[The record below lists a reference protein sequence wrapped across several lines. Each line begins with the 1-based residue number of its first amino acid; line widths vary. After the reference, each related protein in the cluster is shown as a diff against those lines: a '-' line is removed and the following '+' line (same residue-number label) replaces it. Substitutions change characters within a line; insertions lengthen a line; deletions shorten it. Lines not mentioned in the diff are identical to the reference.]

1 MPQTNHLEE
10 VIHDVRYAVRQLGRS
25 PGFTVVA
32 ALTLAIGIGATT
44 AIFSAVNAVVLRPLP
59 FRDPDQL
66 VRVYSSSPTTT
77 ASDEVSPKTF
87 AVWRRESRS
96 FERMA
101 AIETRSFTFA
111 GGDQLP
117 QRAVGVRTT
126 ADYFPM
132 LGVPPMLGR
141 TFTAE
146 EDVPGRDRVAV
157 LSHRFWLARFG
168 GDASAVGRIV
178 RLNAL
183 PFVVIGVMPQDF
195 DVSAN
200 NVDLWTPIAF
210 TAEEAAN
217 VETGYLDVIARLGPR
232 VTADRAQAE
241 LSAITRRID
250 EGESRLDRNARVV
263 AYESDLVG
271 TYRPRLFI
279 LLGAVALV
287 LLIACVNVANL
298 LLVRGASRGKEI
310 AIRAALGA
318 GRGRV
323 IRQLLAESVVLGVV
337 GAAGGL
343 AVAVLALRGLAGAS
357 PEGVPRLDQA
367 SIDGVALAFT
377 MVVALASSVIF
388 GLVPALR
395 SAAPDLHNVLKQG
408 GRSSGSAPSDRV
420 RQGLVVVE
428 VALAL
433 VLLVSAGLLIRSA
446 ILLQRVDP
454 GLVAENLWTGAV
466 TLPQAEYSDPQRVTS
481 TFERI
486 VNGVQDI
493 PSVQSAA
500 VVSVAP
506 FTGLRAL
513 GLFVPEGRPVD
524 DRNTLMAN
532 FRLTSPGLFRTLG
545 VPVRVGRDFSDRD
558 DASAPKVAV
567 VNEAFARLAWP
578 GESAVGKRFLGPG
591 DRGPDGPLLREVVG
605 VVGDTR
611 EDGLREERRPAVY
624 YPIRQVSPPLW
635 GAVQNSMFL
644 VARTG
649 VDPRGITKSVQA
661 VVTNLDRG
669 LPVFGVRSM
678 EERMAEL
685 LATARFTTQLL
696 TTLGVVGLLLALV
709 GIYGVVAY
717 VVSLRTREIGV
728 RVALGASPARVVA
741 LVVAQGLRP
750 VLAGVALGAVAAAAV
765 TNVLAS
771 QLFGVGSTDPLTF
784 VAVSVLV
791 AAAAALAAALPARK
805 AARIDPVTVLGA

>member
-1 MPQTNHLEE
+1 MPQTNHLED

-25 PGFTVVA
+25 PGFTIVA

-59 FRDPDQL
+59 FHEPDQL
-66 VRVYSSSPTTT
+66 VRIYASSPTTT
-77 ASDEVSPKTF
+77 TSDEASPKTF
-87 AVWRRESRS
+87 TAWRRESRS

-111 GGDQLP
+111 DGDQLP

-157 LSHRFWLARFG
+157 LSHRFWLSRFG
-168 GDASAVGRIV
+168 GDASVVGRTV

-183 PFVVIGVMPQDF
+183 PFVMIGVMPPGF
-195 DVSAN
+195 DVSASN
-200 NVDLWTPIAF
+200 IDLWTPIAL

-217 VETGYLDVIARLGPR
+217 VETGYLDVIARLSPG
-232 VTADRAQAE
+232 VTADRAQTE

-250 EGESRLDRNARVV
+250 EGANRLERSARVV
-263 AYESDLVG
+263 AYETDLVG
-271 TYRPRLFI
+271 AYRPRLFI

-298 LLVRGASRGKEI
+298 LLVRGAGRGKEI

-318 GRGRV
+318 GRVRV
-323 IRQLLAESVVLGVV
+323 IRQLLAESVVLGVI
-337 GAAGGL
+337 GATGGL
-343 AVAVLALRGLAGAS
+343 AVAVLALRGLEGAS
-357 PEGVPRLDQA
+357 AEGVPRLDQA

-377 MVVALASSVIF
+377 MVVALASSMIF

-395 SAAPDLHNVLKQG
+395 SGTPDLHNVLKQG

-446 ILLQRVDP
+446 MLLQRVEP

-466 TLPQAEYSDPQRVTS
+466 TLPQAEYSDPQRLTS
-481 TFERI
+481 TFEQI
-486 VNGVQDI
+486 VSGVQDI

-545 VPVRVGRDFSDRD
+545 VPVRSGRDFSDRD
-558 DASAPKVAV
+558 DASAPKVAI

-578 GESAVGKRFLGPG
+578 GEAAVGKRFLGPG
-591 DRGPDGPLLREVVG
+591 DRGTGGPLLREVVG

-611 EDGLREERRPAVY
+611 EDGLREERPPAVY

-649 VDPRGITKSVQA
+649 ADPRGITKSVQA
-661 VVTNLDRG
+661 VVTGIDRG

-728 RVALGASPARVVA
+728 RVALGASPKQVVA
-741 LVVAQGLRP
+741 LVVAQGMRP
-750 VLAGVALGAVAAAAV
+750 VLAGVALGAVAAAGV
-765 TNVLAS
+765 TSVLSS

-784 VAVSVLV
+784 IAVSAMV
-791 AAAAALAAALPARK
+791 AAAAALAAALPARR